1 MFFRRL
7 LTASVVFASASLL
20 SCKAQEPVLPNASA
34 IEVRGAI
41 EIFPGGYGAASIRT
55 MEGECYD
62 LALPK
67 DALQKHRRWNKG
79 DVLVSGTL
87 VVRPRLPDAA
97 WFDIRDRRIEAGG
110 CSDYVIY
117 VESLTDSKGE
127 RVINPIP

>member
-1 MFFRRL
+1 M
-7 LTASVVFASASLL
+7 
-20 SCKAQEPVLPNASA
+20 LPNASA
-34 IEVRGAI
+34 IEVKGAV
-41 EIFPGGYGAASIRT
+41 EVFPGGYGAATICT
-55 MEGECYD
+55 IEGKCYD

-117 VESLTDSKGE
+117 VESISDGSGSGVN
-127 RVINPIP
+127 RR